1 MIVIIWFLKH
11 SQKVVMVMYQIEDRS
26 EKVFHNQDLVLW
38 HSRADKRSLPIPA
51 VVVRQQDNNVIIR
64 ARVEGKVREI
74 TVSPDELVER

>member
-1 MIVIIWFLKH
+1 
-11 SQKVVMVMYQIEDRS
+11 MVMYQIEERS

-38 HSRADKRSLPIPA
+38 HPRAEKHSLPIPA